1 MNFEKYSL
9 FYFLALISEI
19 IGTVSG
25 FGSSILFVPLAALFF
40 DFKLVLGITAV
51 FHVFSNIAKIV
62 LFRQGFDKNIVL
74 KLGTS
79 AVVSVIIGAML
90 TTLVPLQQT
99 ELAMNF
105 LLVLLAIYLLLY
117 SDKKLEA
124 NDKNLWIGG
133 SLSGFL
139 AGLIGTGG
147 AIRGLVLTSFGLE
160 KNIFVATSAMIDFGV
175 DFSRAVVYV
184 WNDYFPFDLITMI
197 PFLIVVSWLGSWI
210 GKKILA
216 YTSQHVFRYVVL
228 GAIIL
233 TTSLQIIKQFLD

>member
-105 LLVLLAIYLLLY
+105 LLVLLAIYLLFY

-175 DFSRAVVYV
+175 DFSRAVVYI